1 MSYISVFTGVILT
14 ILGLST
20 FFFTGSDSP
29 TALIPFFFGVF
40 YILAGY
46 LGQRERFKKIAM
58 YGTVFLSFLG
68 VAGTMR
74 VIPVFINWL
83 KGNAPEGPVAI
94 FAQLTM
100 LVLCGIFLIL
110 SVRATYDHFQHK
122 DQHP

>member
-1 MSYISVFTGVILT
+1 MSYISIFTGVILVL
-14 ILGLST
+14 LGLST

-29 TALIPFFFGVF
+29 TALIPLFFGLI
-40 YILAGY
+40 YILAG
-46 LGQRERFKKIAM
+46 LMGRKERFKKVSM

-68 VAGTMR
+68 VTGTMR

-100 LVLCGIFLIL
+100 FVLCGIFLIL
-110 SVRATYDHFQHK
+110 SVRATYEYFKQAED
-122 DQHP
+122 